1 MLKFRDRKK
10 RCSETFNGTFSSREL
25 KKKWKNFYHANIEI
39 GYP

>member
-10 RCSETFNGTFSSREL
+10 GAQRHSMEL
-25 KKKWKNFYHANIEI
+25 SALESKKNWKNFYHANIEI